1 MCGCNWFCRIGIL
14 RNPWIHILDLTL
26 FREIESD
33 MMPHLQDGTY
43 GYLNQDLCVIFFFG
57 FYVSDL
63 FPYKTKYSSHGFCL
77 VVSGGAVAY
86 TFPEECWEGIEEEKG
101 TCLPSLRSSAA
112 KIYEYYYYYTTV
124 I

>member
-1 MCGCNWFCRIGIL
+1 
-14 RNPWIHILDLTL
+14 
-26 FREIESD
+26 